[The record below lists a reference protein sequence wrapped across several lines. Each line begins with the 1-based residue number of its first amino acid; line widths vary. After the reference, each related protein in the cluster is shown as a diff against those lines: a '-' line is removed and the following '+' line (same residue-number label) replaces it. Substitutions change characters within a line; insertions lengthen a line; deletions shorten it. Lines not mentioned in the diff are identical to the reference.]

1 MLPLPDSVEDFLKIY
16 NAKRNT
22 FLLDDYATIHSTK
35 PVPIVESK
43 IHYVFG
49 VKYVKKKDE
58 NATDEPNKKISPRI
72 EAHTRNPPYS
82 NIDVDPQNVESQAG
96 GDNNLYTG
104 FQSKKSREITS
115 PMDVVL
121 SPMSSPR
128 RTSRPNSAQQ
138 KSNADDARNIPRT
151 FSYTLVF
158 IDCKFDKR
166 PFAGI
171 WQIRCVGSAVIFSNY
186 R

>member
-16 NAKRNT
+16 NTQRNT
-22 FLLDDYATIHSTK
+22 YLLDDYATIHSTK
-35 PVPIVESK
+35 PVSIVESK

-58 NATDEPNKKISPRI
+58 NATNDPNKNISPRI
-72 EAHTRNPPYS
+72 DARTTNPPYPDM
-82 NIDVDPQNVESQAG
+82 NVDPQNAESKAG

-104 FQSKKSREITS
+104 FKSKKSQEINS

-121 SPMSSPR
+121 SPMNSPR

-158 IDCKFDKR
+158 IDCKFDRK
-166 PFAGI
+166 PLAGI
-171 WQIRCVGSAVIFSNY
+171 WQIRCVNSAVFEL
-186 R
+186 